1 MTEPKTTFSITA
13 VEWDFQESSEMGEVP
28 RQRKRNGPKI
38 IGAHCHRCGADLT
51 LTKSPAG
58 PAPGFF
64 YLVPGFVYIGC
75 PECSAERTGPW
86 AEVEGRGEE

>member
-1 MTEPKTTFSITA
+1 MTEAELAFSITT
-13 VEWDFQESSEMGEVP
+13 VEWEYQPSSELGEVP
-28 RQRKRNGPKI
+28 RQRKRNGPRVLGI
-38 IGAHCHRCGADLT
+38 HCHQCGADLT

-75 PECSAERTGPW
+75 PECSAERTVSW
-86 AEVEGRGEE
+86 AEIEVVGQ